1 MPASTDRLML
11 LLLGALT
18 VLPGHAAEPRW
29 PTKQE
34 IDSARDKRPMPS
46 LEEIMRQSVPQ
57 VPNIAPQR
65 PAIDVEAIA
74 RRYGENRQA
83 FEGTGARE
91 PTLRIFVTLA
101 MPEANLK
108 LLAGQAAKAQ
118 ATIVIRGLKD
128 DSMRATLAA
137 VQGIIGE
144 RQVAWQIDP
153 QAFARFRIERA
164 PAFVLVAQDA
174 TVTTD
179 HSGCKNGCERP
190 EAFVAVAGDV
200 SLDYALAFIARTKPA
215 FADDAERY
223 LKRLAGPGAMR

>member
-1 MPASTDRLML
+1 VPASTDRVML

-18 VLPGHAAEPRW
+18 LLPVHAAEPRW
-29 PTKQE
+29 PTQQE
-34 IDSARDKRPMPS
+34 IDAARIKRPMRS

-83 FEGTGARE
+83 FEGAIGGE

-101 MPEANLK
+101 MPEASLK
-108 LLAGQAAKAQ
+108 LLAAQAAKAQ
-118 ATIVIRGLKD
+118 ATVVIRGLKD

-144 RQVAWQIDP
+144 SQVAWQIDP
-153 QAFARFRIERA
+153 QAFTRFRIERA
-164 PAFVLVAQDA
+164 PAFVLVAQGA
-174 TVTTD
+174 TASTD
-179 HSGCKNGCERP
+179 NSDCKTNCERP
-190 EAFVAVAGDV
+190 EAFVSVAGDV
-200 SLDYALAFIARTKPA
+200 SLDYALGFIARTKPA
-215 FADDAERY
+215 FADDAQRY
-223 LKRLAGPGAMR
+223 LKRLAGAGAIR

>member
-1 MPASTDRLML
+1 ML
-11 LLLGALT
+11 FLVGALA
-18 VLPGHAAEPRW
+18 VLPAYGAERRW
-29 PTKQE
+29 PTKE
-34 IDSARDKRPMPS
+34 ETEAARNRRPMPS
-46 LEEIMRQSVPQ
+46 LQEIMRQIVPQ

-83 FEGTGARE
+83 FQGAGAAQ

-101 MPEANLK
+101 MPEASLK
-108 LLAGQAAKAQ
+108 LLAAQAAKAQ

-144 RQVAWQIDP
+144 SQVAWQIDP
-153 QAFARFRIERA
+153 QVFARFRIERA
-164 PAFVLVAQDA
+164 PAFVLVAQGA
-174 TVTTD
+174 VASTD
-179 HSGCKNGCERP
+179 NSGCKTGCERP
-190 EAFVAVAGDV
+190 DLFVAVAGDV

-223 LKRLAGPGAMR
+223 LKRLAGPGAIR

>member
-1 MPASTDRLML
+1 ML
-11 LLLGALT
+11 FLLAALA
-18 VLPGHAAEPRW
+18 VLPAYGAERRW

-34 IDSARDKRPMPS
+34 TEAARNRRPMPS
-46 LEEIMRQSVPQ
+46 LKEIQRQIVPR
-57 VPNIAPQR
+57 VPILAPQK
-65 PAIDVEAIA
+65 PTIDVEAIA

-83 FEGTGARE
+83 FENAGASQ

-101 MPEANLK
+101 MPEASLK
-108 LLAGQAAKAQ
+108 LLAAQAAKAQ

-144 RQVAWQIDP
+144 SQAAWQIDP
-153 QAFARFRIERA
+153 HAFVRFRIERA
-164 PAFVLVAQDA
+164 PAFVLLAQGA
-174 TVTTD
+174 TAPAD
-179 HSGCKNGCERP
+179 NSGCKKGCERP
-190 EAFVAVAGDV
+190 EAFVTVAGDV